1 LETRIMKR
9 LIATAALA
17 AGTML
22 AATSFANAQC
32 SDTGFQILGNGS
44 IVPCAGSPA
53 ATNGRP
59 WYQQRPHQGQQYY
72 RNQRHRHQHYD
83 DDYYDDGPTFFFS
96 FGQPHYYRR

>member
-1 LETRIMKR
+1 MKR
-9 LIATAALA
+9 FLATAALA

-22 AATSFANAQC
+22 AATSFASAQC

-44 IVPCAGSPA
+44 IVPCNGYPS

-59 WYQQRPHQGQQYY
+59 WYQQGHQRFYQD
-72 RNQRHRHQHYD
+72 RNRHHRRHHYD
-83 DDYYDDGPTFFFS
+83 DDYDYYDNGPSFFFS